1 LVEFVLSLPRQDKEE
16 LMMLVGMYATE
27 WNLPKQDK
35 EELMM
40 LLGMYAMEW
49 EKRAREE
56 RERQVGA
63 EQARLARL
71 HWSAGEDKQLQT
83 RPQLKTSAFRKLL
96 AALG

>member
-1 LVEFVLSLPRQDKEE
+1 
-16 LMMLVGMYATE
+16 MMLVGMYATE
-27 WNLPKQDK
+27 WDLPKQDK

-56 RERQVGA
+56 RERQVEA